1 MNSRSVLADA
11 LPSQHVAENA
21 ERARTRAVQLLEIAT
36 ADPTTTRSRS
46 TPLVVVVAMLSFPHA
61 VLGQIAG
68 YPTPDEY
75 AARALAA
82 ERAPLFQ
89 SSEPL
94 RITLRTDIE
103 WLVDERDD
111 SVEVDGTVTVTT
123 ADATAFTL
131 PVEVRA
137 RGEFRRDRRNC
148 NFPPLR
154 LDFPRDLTAG
164 TVFEGENQLKLVTP
178 CHDNRDDYQ
187 RYVYD
192 EYLAYRVLNTLT
204 PHSFRVRLIEITY
217 EDVEGDYETRTKHG
231 FLIESDERMAER
243 NRATHIEAEGMRPQ
257 YADGNHAVIVDV
269 FAYMIGNL
277 DWSTVAFHNAVL
289 IRTEDNRYLAV
300 PYDFD
305 FSGVVNARYANEPVE
320 LGDRVRNVR
329 QRLYRG
335 FCRPELQFDTVSP
348 LFMSERGSI
357 EDLYRSFGLY
367 SDPEHRENALDY
379 YEEFWRVLSDPA
391 DFEDEI
397 VDECLQL
404 PVARSPA

>member
-1 MNSRSVLADA
+1 
-11 LPSQHVAENA
+11 
-21 ERARTRAVQLLEIAT
+21 
-36 ADPTTTRSRS
+36 
-46 TPLVVVVAMLSFPHA
+46 
-61 VLGQIAG
+61 
-68 YPTPDEY
+68 
-75 AARALAA
+75 
-82 ERAPLFQ
+82 
-89 SSEPL
+89 
-94 RITLRTDIE
+94 
-103 WLVDERDD
+103 
-111 SVEVDGTVTVTT
+111 
-123 ADATAFTL
+123 
-131 PVEVRA
+131 
-137 RGEFRRDRRNC
+137 
-148 NFPPLR
+148 
-154 LDFPRDLTAG
+154 
-164 TVFEGENQLKLVTP
+164 
-178 CHDNRDDYQ
+178 
-187 RYVYD
+187 
-192 EYLAYRVLNTLT
+192 
-204 PHSFRVRLIEITY
+204 
-217 EDVEGDYETRTKHG
+217 
-231 FLIESDERMAER
+231 
-243 NRATHIEAEGMRPQ
+243 
-257 YADGNHAVIVDV
+257 
-269 FAYMIGNL
+269 MIGNL

-397 VDECLQL
+397 VDECLKL